1 LTVAFPEKPEK
12 EQPMKSNRAYC
23 FALAVCLCF
32 AATTRAQTGM
42 NFFKK
47 PNIADI
53 FKPVVGKGA
62 LYETQRND
70 QKDAPKRSMEMS
82 IVGMESVEGTDAYW
96 MEFAHNDD
104 RTGQMGYAK
113 MLMTKDFQSHRMI
126 VQQPGQ
132 QAMEFPFNLNGTD
145 KGKQRREEEL
155 EKWSQLGT
163 ESITVPAGT
172 FRCQHWQKEDGKSDV
187 WVSDKVSPFGMV
199 KMVSPGETMI
209 LVKVITEA
217 KDHITGPVKTFD
229 PEAFKQQMMDKRQQ
243 KQPNQ

>member
-1 LTVAFPEKPEK
+1 
-12 EQPMKSNRAYC
+12 MKRNRA
-23 FALAVCLCF
+23 FWLAAAMCLCL
-32 AATTRAQTGM
+32 ATSTRAQIGM
-42 NFFKK
+42 NLFKK

-82 IVGMESVEGTDAYW
+82 IVGTDSVEGKDGYW
-96 MEFAHNDD
+96 MEIAHNDE
-104 RTGQMGYAK
+104 RSGQMAYAK

-132 QAMEFPFNLNGTD
+132 QAMEFPFNLYGD
-145 KGKQRREEEL
+145 KGRQRRDEEL
-155 EKWSQLGT
+155 EKWSQVGT
-163 ESITVPAGT
+163 ETITVPAGT
-172 FRCQHWQKEDGKSDV
+172 FACQHWQKEDGKSDV
-187 WVSDKVSPFGMV
+187 WVSDKVSPFGMI

-209 LVKVITEA
+209 LLKVIADA

-229 PEAFKQQMMDKRQQ
+229 PEALKQQMMEKRQQ
-243 KQPNQ
+243 KPQN